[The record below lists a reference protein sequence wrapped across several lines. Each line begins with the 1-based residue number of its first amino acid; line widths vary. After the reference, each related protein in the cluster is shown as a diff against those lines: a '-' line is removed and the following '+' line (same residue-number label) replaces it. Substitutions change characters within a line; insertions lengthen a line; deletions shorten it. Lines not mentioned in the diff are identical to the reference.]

1 MPSRDRGRRSQLCGK
16 CHVLKG
22 RSEETLYAD
31 YIDGKRS
38 YMDITL
44 EIRNSIQT
52 RYEYCQMSKI
62 EEKCTPTRVDENKQ
76 LKLFSAF
83 QMMHDCDDLW
93 IDSEPYAKEVFE
105 KEHRAQLLA
114 ARQVDIIR
122 VPELREKLTISTSIY
137 ECKPLF
143 GFRNDII
150 RDEQGEPCYVSYS
163 MGAFIDLQT
172 AKLSPL
178 PQEMIDS
185 LTMDEK
191 YPMEYCDRR
200 VRLPKVEPTV
210 CASVLVTRD
219 DIDYNHH
226 MNNCCYIRIAQEL
239 IPSDFNIK
247 RVRVEYKVAARQGE
261 ELTPLVYVDDN
272 KYYIELK
279 CERGTCAVIAFE

>member
-1 MPSRDRGRRSQLCGK
+1 MYTI
-16 CHVLKG
+16 
-22 RSEETLYAD
+22 EET
-31 YIDGKRS
+31 
-38 YMDITL
+38 
-44 EIRNSIQT
+44 
-52 RYEYCQMSKI
+52 
-62 EEKCTPTRVDENKQ
+62 CTPTRVDENKR
-76 LKLFSAF
+76 LKLYSAF

-93 IDSEPYAKEVFE
+93 IDSEPVSKRIFE
-105 KEHRAQLLA
+105 TEHRAQLLA

-122 VPELREKLTISTSIY
+122 VPELREKLTITTSIY

-163 MGAFIDLQT
+163 QGAFIDMKT

-185 LTMDEK
+185 LTIDEK

-200 VRLPKVEPTV
+200 VRLPKVNPMECDQV
-210 CASVLVTRD
+210 IVTRD

-239 IPSDFNIK
+239 LPQDYQPK
-247 RVRVEYKVAARQGE
+247 RVRIEYKVAARQGDM
-261 ELTPLVYVDDN
+261 LTPLLYTEGSNYFV
-272 KYYIELK
+272 ELK
-279 CERGTCAVIAFE
+279 CDRGTCSVIAFE

>member
-1 MPSRDRGRRSQLCGK
+1 M
-16 CHVLKG
+16 
-22 RSEETLYAD
+22 Y
-31 YIDGKRS
+31 
-38 YMDITL
+38 
-44 EIRNSIQT
+44 
-52 RYEYCQMSKI
+52 KI
-62 EEKCTPTRVDENKQ
+62 EEKCTPTRVDENKR

-122 VPELREKLTISTSIY
+122 VPQLREKLTISTSIY

-185 LTMDEK
+185 LTLDEK

-200 VRLPKVEPTV
+200 VRLPKVEPAV
-210 CASVLVTRD
+210 CAPVVVTRD

-239 IPSDFNIK
+239 IPSDFIVK

-261 ELTPLVYVDDN
+261 ELTPLVYVEGN